1 MFNFWGSTSEGGRN
15 EYHEKSI
22 EKISGGGAE
31 EAQHQYLLSKGMKEG
46 KSCHI
51 YSYNGIDGGLPWLI
65 TIGDDVTISSG
76 VRILTHDAST
86 NVVGCGTK
94 LGRVDIG
101 NNVFIGCGSIVLC
114 NTKIGDNVVVGAGS
128 VVAHDLESDAVYA
141 GNPAR
146 KICTIDEYR
155 EKYETL
161 RQSRPRLDDIRPW
174 NTWGEASEK
183 EKQQMSLLLEGQEG
197 FF

>member
-1 MFNFWGSTSEGGRN
+1 
-15 EYHEKSI
+15 
-22 EKISGGGAE
+22 
-31 EAQHQYLLSKGMKEG
+31 MKEG
-46 KSCHI
+46 KNCHI

-94 LGRVDIG
+94 LGKVDIG
-101 NNVFIGCGSIVLC
+101 NNVFIGCGSIILC
-114 NTKIGDNVVVGAGS
+114 GTRIGDNVVVGAGS